1 MWRVAAPCLQKER
14 RLLEN
19 RRLDLDI
26 CKARLKKA
34 KQAEA
39 KAAVRA
45 PHTPCS
51 CHRRRGGELHMTATW
66 KRNCRKILFVN
77 NCIVAFN
84 TELNH
89 EQRLNVSM
97 FFFLDRSSLEPH
109 STFTRLHV
117 TFPPPASDFHFI
129 PGWFFFMSVFE
140 FLFFFCLLDDCI
152 AHVWLC
158 SSLLL
163 SFVGCTWFSGDK
175 ASKLCSVCQCFSG
188 KHPPGGASFTCSL
201 GTWNAWLC
209 WFRPGVGQLFDCDR
223 YLCLYLS
230 DS

>member
-1 MWRVAAPCLQKER
+1 M
-14 RLLEN
+14 N
-19 RRLDLDI
+19 RGWTSACFFSWSELIGASLHLHPS
-26 CKARLKKA
+26 ARHISSSSIWFSLY
-34 KQAEA
+34 
-39 KAAVRA
+39 
-45 PHTPCS
+45 
-51 CHRRRGGELHMTATW
+51 TW
-66 KRNCRKILFVN
+66 MILF
-77 NCIVAFN
+77 
-84 TELNH
+84 
-89 EQRLNVSM
+89 
-97 FFFLDRSSLEPH
+97 
-109 STFTRLHV
+109 HV
-117 TFPPPASDFHFI
+117 GFWIS
-129 PGWFFFMSVFE
+129 
-140 FLFFFCLLDDCI
+140 FFFCLLDDCI

-230 DS
+230 DSSNTEKCMRFS